1 MTTSIAEYYLNESYD
16 WNSAVDL
23 YIEEIEESEEW
34 LEILLKLDGVPA
46 FAAKVEHYLNQLFLS
61 KDDLLRL
68 KSGIQSGEKVLYE
81 NQTPVTDEFITD
93 EIKTQHKQLRLEV
106 HRVEKEYLK
115 VKYERDAFLAD
126 AVEVQNRIRK
136 INS

>member
-16 WNSAVDL
+16 WKSAVDL
-23 YIEEIEESEEW
+23 YIEEVEESEEW
-34 LEILLKLDGVPA
+34 LEILLKLDGMPA
-46 FAAKVEHYLNQLFLS
+46 FAAKVEHDLNQLFLS

-68 KSGIQSGEKVLYE
+68 RSAIQSGERALYKE
-81 NQTPVTDEFITD
+81 QTPLTDEFITD

-106 HRVEKEYLK
+106 HRVEKEYLQI
-115 VKYERDAFLAD
+115 KYERDTFLAD